1 MAISLVASSRIA
13 FRMTGNL
20 SILIPRKEG
29 CYLVRRVLQR
39 RLKGVLANQLILGHD
54 RSPSLEWQLILGSG
68 GR

>member
-1 MAISLVASSRIA
+1 MAISLVTSSWIA
-13 FRMTGNL
+13 FRVASNL
-20 SILIPRKEG
+20 SILMPPKEG
-29 CYLVRRVLQR
+29 CFLMRQVLQR